1 MASASFALCPSG
13 IVGISSP
20 TYRTTPT
27 KATPARISPSILSN
41 ASCSTSRRSSLR
53 SESFSTFSGVRAQV
67 LTSEHVNVEQPKKIE
82 APVAIVTGASR
93 GIGRAIALAL
103 GQAGCKVSELDF
115 FHIRAS
121 FGAVAAVWS

>member
-20 TYRTTPT
+20 TYRTTP
-27 KATPARISPSILSN
+27 ARLSPSIRSI
-41 ASCSTSRRSSLR
+41 ASCSTSGRSSLR

-103 GQAGCKVSELDF
+103 GQAGCKV
-115 FHIRAS
+115 
-121 FGAVAAVWS
+121 